1 MIYLVRHGQTEFNAA
16 GRWQGQRDSA
26 LTALGLAQASQVGEI
41 LRSNGLDQSTRI
53 VTSPLGRAIQTATI
67 IAATLGAHVPL
78 STDDRLKEVGMG
90 SWDGLTDN
98 EIEAQWP
105 HARDGLGRNE
115 WFFHSFDGE
124 RYDEMVARVRAVLSD
139 LSNDIHAPTV
149 VVCHGVTSRIMR
161 GIHSGLSKNEMLN
174 LEVPQNAAFR
184 LLPAGMMER
193 LS

>member
-16 GRWQGQRDSA
+16 GRWQGQCDSA
-26 LTALGLAQASQVGEI
+26 LTALGLAQASQVGKI

-67 IAATLGAHVPL
+67 IAATLGVHVPL
-78 STDDRLKEVGMG
+78 ITDDRLKEVGMG

-105 HARDGLGRNE
+105 NARDGLGGNE

-124 RYDEMVARVRAVLSD
+124 RYDEMVARVRAALSD

-161 GIHSGLSKNEMLN
+161 GIHSGLSKNAMLN
-174 LEVPQNAAFR
+174 LEVPQDAAFR